1 MKQAESKPL
10 KVLIRVKKD
19 QVGNLLCYIVGIVTM
34 PQRRLENKF
43 DRRRTHQSPFENC
56 FDLLEIKEGIRRSV
70 RRKFHRDALCLHG

>member
-19 QVGNLLCYIVGIVTM
+19 QVGNLLCYIVGVVTM

-43 DRRRTHQSPFENC
+43 GKRRPQQSPFLC
-56 FDLLEIKEGIRRSV
+56 DFDLIYYSLILRVFLTENVVI
-70 RRKFHRDALCLHG
+70 

>member
-43 DRRRTHQSPFENC
+43 DRRRTHQSPFENG
-56 FDLLEIKEGIRRSV
+56 FDLLGMQEGIRRSI
-70 RRKFHRDALCLHG
+70 RRKLHRHPRCLHE